1 MNMKYLERPR
11 KKNNILIIWGL
22 ALFAVLMVSNTVR
35 VYILAR
41 GAEVERKDIADK
53 LAGRELKIKDL
64 EAKLKSLETGEG
76 VEFEARTR
84 LNLQKPDERV
94 LIIVDDKNATAEIDA
109 QKKESILSWIK
120 RWSGFN
126 LLYGWVSGTLGNK

>member
-1 MNMKYLERPR
+1 MKDLKRLR
-11 KKNNILIIWGL
+11 KKNNILILWGL
-22 ALFAVLMVSNTVR
+22 ALFAVLMVTNTVR
-35 VYILAR
+35 VYVLAR
-41 GAEVERKDIADK
+41 GAEAERKKVVDE
-53 LAGRELKIKDL
+53 LTSRELEVKDL

-94 LIIVDDKNATAEIDA
+94 LIIIDDKNATTERDA
-109 QKKESILSWIK
+109 QKKEGVLSWIK

-126 LLYGWVSGTLGNK
+126 LLYGLVSGTLENK